1 MLKTFPID
9 FIRQVFEQTL
19 FEEHIKD
26 INLFGGK
33 DQVSIL
39 SFYEQLK
46 SQEEVDRFI
55 ETYSDLA
62 KQQNRTGLIL
72 NGVLVAPENPSITN
86 LYSSLIIPM
95 SFTLSFRCKLQNRDQ
110 AIVTINNLIEKLKGK
125 KVDIGELKNSQN
137 EYSLF
142 KVGTIGQNYGIPT
155 LKNGDYIGTILSA
168 NGAKNIIENYISKGI
183 VVDLLSLDYLY
194 CKYGNRLRTLKV
206 TSTKGN
212 DIVEVNLSN
221 FTLVGND
228 YIVGDVLIPNDTI
241 LEEVYPDVSALFTF
255 TGDETISI
263 VKTDGSIYNVEEYEY
278 EDETYKKLTLRFYF
292 EGGIESICAGFDGL
306 FDVEEPS
313 VFELDTDYDLINDDG
328 TYQDIVFPQDNISFD
343 KYKISF
349 SFDAIRCDEP
359 RNLNGD
365 EYCELSFGGSAT
377 LVSNGVQL
385 GNDLLKISVSKY
397 GIKAQ
402 TPIVFTNA
410 PIYYLEPLEMPSGN
424 NANTQV
430 NQLLSNK
437 FVANTHIDAIALTLQ
452 YTFIADFSINL
463 LEQWFKYARY
473 GTQGITSTDIS
484 PNMIYIVKEYWCS
497 WGEYEV
503 NTVNTKIIDSIDIEN
518 TESDTLT
525 LSLTMQIQGEND

>member
-55 ETYSDLA
+55 ETYRDLA
-62 KQQNRTGLIL
+62 EQQNRTGLIL

-142 KVGTIGQNYGIPT
+142 KVGTVGQGEGKPT
-155 LKNGDYIGTILSA
+155 LKSGDYIGHQFIQTVNVAITRYKNKGLSV
-168 NGAKNIIENYISKGI
+168 NYNDIK
-183 VVDLLSLDYLY
+183 YLY
-194 CKYGNRLRTLKV
+194 CKNQGKIKTIQVSAN
-206 TSTKGN
+206 KGN
-212 DIVEVNLSN
+212 DLVEVVPNEDELVSN
-221 FTLVGND
+221 RYIETTVYIDKSYNREDLYPYCSATITLDAETPVQLTKTNGEIISFDTVD
-228 YIVGDVLIPNDTI
+228 YENV
-241 LEEVYPDVSALFTF
+241 EYKEVIIRFDLGANASDICEGF
-255 TGDETISI
+255 TGEF
-263 VKTDGSIYNVEEYEY
+263 VVEDQEVFAVSPSF
-278 EDETYKKLTLRFYF
+278 DF
-292 EGGIESICAGFDGL
+292 IE
-306 FDVEEPS
+306 
-313 VFELDTDYDLINDDG
+313 DDG
-328 TYQDIVFPQDNISFD
+328 THPDIIFPPEHTSFEE
-343 KYKISF
+343 YKISF

-437 FVANTHIDAIALTLQ
+437 FVANTHTDAIALTLQ

-473 GTQGITSTDIS
+473 GTQGITATDIS